1 MTAGKNESIL
11 DSLNDDAGYVDYRI
25 IITKETEFDDGS
37 VPLKAIDPQ
46 LLELINGLESRI
58 TILTGQV
65 TSLRQ
70 QLDSKRRYKNGV
82 EIMHAI
88 EDEVK

>member
-1 MTAGKNESIL
+1 MTADKNESKI
-11 DSLNDDAGYVDYRI
+11 DSLNGDSVIHATSI
-25 IITKETEFDDGS
+25 ISKETEFEDGS

-46 LLELINGLESRI
+46 LLELIDGLESRI

>member
-1 MTAGKNESIL
+1 MTADKNESIL
-11 DSLNDDAGYVDYRI
+11 DSLNDDSVIYATSI
-25 IITKETEFDDGS
+25 ISKETEFEDGS

-65 TSLRQ
+65 TSLKQ
-70 QLDSKRRYKNGV
+70 QLDPKRRYKNGV

-88 EDEVK
+88 ENEVK

>member
-1 MTAGKNESIL
+1 MTADKKESIL
-11 DSLNDDAGYVDYRI
+11 DSLNDDSVIYATGI
-25 IITKETEFDDGS
+25 ISKKTKFEDGS

-65 TSLRQ
+65 NSLKQ
-70 QLDSKRRYKNGV
+70 QLDSKCCYKNGV
-82 EIMHAI
+82 EIIRTI
-88 EDEVK
+88 ENEVK

>member
-11 DSLNDDAGYVDYRI
+11 NSLNDDSAVYATS
-25 IITKETEFDDGS
+25 IITKETEFEDGS

-65 TSLRQ
+65 TSLKQ
-70 QLDSKRRYKNGV
+70 QLDSKCCYKGNV
-82 EIMHAI
+82 
-88 EDEVK
+88 